1 MTRVSMI
8 VPTRNSEESLSACLG
23 SLRAQRHDDLEIV
36 VVDNAS
42 TDKTVDIAR
51 RLADVVENSGPE
63 RSAQRNRGASLST
76 GSVLVFIDSDMIVD
90 DGVAAEAAEHCGPGR
105 ADLAI
110 IPERVTGEGFWGR
123 CRELEKRLYLGDAR
137 VEAAR
142 VFRRDVFEQLGGYDL
157 SLTGPE
163 DWDLPDRA
171 RRLGLRESRLAAGVL
186 HIDGSPDLR
195 RLFAKK
201 RYYGRSIPRYLRNQ
215 GATGAT
221 RLTRIG
227 LLRHPAALVRQPLL
241 ASGLFALKGWE
252 ACGLLVGMLEGV
264 FNSSLHAHAKK
275 HEDNCQGRRR

>member
-1 MTRVSMI
+1 MI
-8 VPTRNSEESLSACLG
+8 VPTRNSGESLSACLG

-42 TDKTVDIAR
+42 TDKTVEIAR
-51 RLADVVENSGPE
+51 RYADVVDVSGPE

-90 DGVAAEAAEHCGPGR
+90 EGVAAEAVEQCGPARR

-171 RRLGLRESRLAAGVL
+171 RRLGLRETRLTAGVL

-201 RYYGRSIPRYLRNQ
+201 RYYGRSIPRYLRAQ
-215 GATGAT
+215 GATGAA
-221 RLTRIG
+221 RLSRIG

-241 ASGLFALKGWE
+241 AGGLFALKGWE
-252 ACGLLVGMLEGV
+252 ACGLLVGMVEGV
-264 FNSSLHAHAKK
+264 FGSGLP
-275 HEDNCQGRRR
+275 GRATSANHGHRGRQ